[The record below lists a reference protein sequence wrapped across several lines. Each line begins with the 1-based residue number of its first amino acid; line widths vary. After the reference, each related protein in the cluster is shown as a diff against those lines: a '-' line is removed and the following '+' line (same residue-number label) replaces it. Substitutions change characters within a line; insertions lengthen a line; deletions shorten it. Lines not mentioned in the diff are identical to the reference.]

1 MNVGLE
7 DTRTRVRRLLDLW
20 PRKTTTDC
28 RGRANRSFGQ
38 LGAGIDDDAGIFL
51 WIGWKIN
58 RFKFFSIV

>member
-7 DTRTRVRRLLDLW
+7 DTRTRVRRLLDLG
-20 PRKTTTDC
+20 PRKATTDC

-38 LGAGIDDDAGIFL
+38 LGAGIDDGAGIFL

>member
-28 RGRANRSFGQ
+28 RGPRIPQS
-38 LGAGIDDDAGIFL
+38 LL
-51 WIGWKIN
+51 E
-58 RFKFFSIV
+58 RFENEWREMRTVGEAAQKTVPPAE